1 MLFNSL
7 SFAVFFPIVFLL
19 YWFLPHKY
27 RWLFLLAASYYFYMS
42 WSPKYMLLIL
52 FTTFVSYFSS
62 IALERADNPAVKKGI
77 LGIGIA
83 ACLLVLFYFKYF
95 GFFLQSIESVMKLF
109 SMSLHPVTLH
119 IMLPVG
125 ISFYTFQTLG
135 YMIDVYRGA
144 LPAERHFGK
153 YALFVSYFPQL
164 VAGPIERSKNLL
176 PQVQKIQVFQYDK
189 AVNGILLMLWGF
201 FKKIAIADSLAFYTD
216 LVYRDVSSYHGLALI
231 VAAVFFTLQIYCD
244 FSGYSD
250 IAIGSS
256 KLLGIDLMTN
266 FKSPFFVTSIKAYWA
281 HWHISLSS
289 WFRDYV
295 YIPLGGN
302 RVRKSRHYFNTFFTF
317 MLSGLWHGA
326 NWTFVFWGF
335 LHGTYIIIGDLLRT
349 YTKLPLYPQEKGR
362 DRGCRK
368 GIYWWISAGVTFSLI
383 AAAYVAFRSNTLEDA
398 FYVLT
403 HLFTGIL
410 SPVTYI
416 KEGYQSLQLG
426 MGGFITLLLPISLLF
441 LFDYLSLK
449 MDVIARVRMLPPI
462 GKWILYWL
470 LLLVVFYF
478 SISNTDQ
485 AFIYFQF

>member
-266 FKSPFFVTSIKAYWA
+266 FKSPFFVTSIKEYWA

-317 MLSGLWHGA
+317 SICP
-326 NWTFVFWGF
+326 F
-335 LHGTYIIIGDLLRT
+335 
-349 YTKLPLYPQEKGR
+349 
-362 DRGCRK
+362 
-368 GIYWWISAGVTFSLI
+368 
-383 AAAYVAFRSNTLEDA
+383 
-398 FYVLT
+398 
-403 HLFTGIL
+403 IL
-410 SPVTYI
+410 S
-416 KEGYQSLQLG
+416 
-426 MGGFITLLLPISLLF
+426 F
-441 LFDYLSLK
+441 
-449 MDVIARVRMLPPI
+449 
-462 GKWILYWL
+462 
-470 LLLVVFYF
+470 
-478 SISNTDQ
+478 
-485 AFIYFQF
+485 

>member
-1 MLFNSL
+1 
-7 SFAVFFPIVFLL
+7 
-19 YWFLPHKY
+19 
-27 RWLFLLAASYYFYMS
+27 
-42 WSPKYMLLIL
+42 MLLIL

-231 VAAVFFTLQIYCD
+231 VAAVFFTLQI
-244 FSGYSD
+244 
-250 IAIGSS
+250 
-256 KLLGIDLMTN
+256 
-266 FKSPFFVTSIKAYWA
+266 
-281 HWHISLSS
+281 
-289 WFRDYV
+289 
-295 YIPLGGN
+295 
-302 RVRKSRHYFNTFFTF
+302 
-317 MLSGLWHGA
+317 
-326 NWTFVFWGF
+326 
-335 LHGTYIIIGDLLRT
+335 
-349 YTKLPLYPQEKGR
+349 
-362 DRGCRK
+362 
-368 GIYWWISAGVTFSLI
+368 
-383 AAAYVAFRSNTLEDA
+383 
-398 FYVLT
+398 
-403 HLFTGIL
+403 
-410 SPVTYI
+410 
-416 KEGYQSLQLG
+416 
-426 MGGFITLLLPISLLF
+426 
-441 LFDYLSLK
+441 
-449 MDVIARVRMLPPI
+449 
-462 GKWILYWL
+462 
-470 LLLVVFYF
+470 
-478 SISNTDQ
+478 
-485 AFIYFQF
+485 